1 VEFLH
6 TVVRQTYGVLILDRV
21 TRIIDAGANCG
32 DSTCWFLSRYP
43 QSQVIALEPDSSN
56 FEILQRNTF
65 LYGTRADCRQAALWA
80 TPSKLACVG
89 VASTDVRMVVD
100 ESGPIHGLTPEEL
113 VNDGV
118 DIFKIDIE
126 GAEVDLFSRPCDWL
140 RRCRLVFVD
149 VHSQQADD
157 LIRAAAMRYGM
168 VCQPYRELL
177 VLHPA

>member
-1 VEFLH
+1 
-6 TVVRQTYGVLILDRV
+6 VRKLDGVS
-21 TRIIDAGANCG
+21 TIIDAGANCG

-43 QSQVIALEPDSSN
+43 QARVIALEPDSSN
-56 FEILQRNTF
+56 FEILRRNTS

-80 TPSKLACVG
+80 TRSKLACVG
-89 VASTDVRMVVD
+89 AASTDVRMVVD

-126 GAEVDLFSRPCDWL
+126 GAEVDLFSRPCHWL

-149 VHSQQADD
+149 VHSQQADN
-157 LIRAAAMRYGM
+157 LIRAVAMRYGM